1 MKKVEKTMKQVKRVS
16 PYGELYWIAP
26 EERDRYIYVYKVDF
40 EEEGFKP
47 PTAWFTL
54 TCFGDRLY
62 YRARDRAT
70 AQRLCDEFHGRKGLF
85 TVVSDKVVQIR

>member
-1 MKKVEKTMKQVKRVS
+1 MKVMNSDKLSPFGEITWMDKKDVER
-16 PYGELYWIAP
+16 L
-26 EERDRYIYVYKVDF
+26 IYVYKIVF
-40 EEEGFKP
+40 EEDNFRQP
-47 PTAWFTL
+47 AAWFTL
-54 TCFGDRLY
+54 SAIGDRIY

>member
-1 MKKVEKTMKQVKRVS
+1 MKVMNSDKLS
-16 PYGELYWIAP
+16 PYGDITWMEP
-26 EERDRYIYVYKVDF
+26 KDVERLIYVYKITF

-47 PTAWFTL
+47 PAAWFTL
-54 TCFGDRLY
+54 SCFGDRLY